1 MSTAIDAICMY
12 DTIIL
17 LVYIKQTSQSASQ
30 DIKKTKQTKTTEQN
44 KSATDM
50 KNTDKQLKQE
60 ADQGQA
66 KPSQTNGS

>member
-1 MSTAIDAICMY
+1 MY
-12 DTIIL
+12 DIIIL

-44 KSATDM
+44 KRATDM
-50 KNTDKQLKQE
+50 KSIDKQLKQE